1 MGFFSMYTGLIYND
15 FFSKSL
21 NIFGSQ
27 WFVPDDYDIQT
38 LMRRKHV
45 MLDPRNAYYD
55 VPYPIGLDPVWQV
68 MWTFGLNNEYEQ

>member
-27 WFVPDDYDIQT
+27 WYVPYETYQIN
-38 LMRRKHV
+38 KEKEI
-45 MLDPRNAYYD
+45 MLDPKNAFYD
-55 VPYPIGLDPVWQV
+55 TSYPIGLDPVWQV
-68 MWTFGLNNEYEQ
+68 KLLEKII